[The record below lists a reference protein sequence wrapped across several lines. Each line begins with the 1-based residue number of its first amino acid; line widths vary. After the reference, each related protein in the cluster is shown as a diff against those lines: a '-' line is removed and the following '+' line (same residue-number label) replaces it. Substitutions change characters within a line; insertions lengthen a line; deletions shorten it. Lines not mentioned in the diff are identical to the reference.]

1 MHYLP
6 LPLPFF
12 SILVGVFG
20 VLIVLLQFGALRY
33 AYRSI
38 GLSPGNA
45 MLVLFGSL
53 IGSYFNVPLVELPQQ
68 HIVTGHVVH
77 YYGMRYAVPVVVNW
91 PGTVIAANVGGAII
105 PVLVSVYLVVRYRLW
120 LQAAVAVACIA
131 AVSHLLAHPVR
142 GLGIAVPVFVPAV
155 ATAITAVVLSRR
167 YAAALAYIGGSIGT
181 LVGGDLLN
189 LGKLQGLEAPVA
201 SIGGAGTFDGI
212 FLTGVQA
219 VLIAGFTRSPAGP
232 RERYARDR

>member
-1 MHYLP
+1 MHYIP

-12 SILVGVFG
+12 SLLVGLFA
-20 VLIVLLQFGALRY
+20 VLLVLLQLGALRY
-33 AYRSI
+33 AYVSI
-38 GLSPGNA
+38 GLSPGGA

-53 IGSYFNVPLVELPQQ
+53 VGSYFNIPLAELPEQ

-77 YYGMRYAVPVVVNW
+77 YYGMRYVVPVTVNR

-105 PVLVSVYLVVRYRLW
+105 PIVVSAYLVVRFRLW
-120 LQAAVAVACIA
+120 LQASIA
-131 AVSHLLAHPVR
+131 IAGIAIVSHALAHPVR

-155 ATAITAVVLSRR
+155 ATAIAAWLLSRR

-181 LVGGDLLN
+181 LVGADLLN
-189 LGKLQGLEAPVA
+189 LGRLQGLGAPVA

-212 FLTGVQA
+212 FLTGVLA
-219 VLIAGFTRSPAGP
+219 VLIAGLTGRGETDH
-232 RERYARDR
+232 RG